1 MSGIIVA
8 AGIGIV
14 GSIAGGI
21 MGGKAADRQEVANE
35 KMAAQGEEALQAKEL
50 QLTQMEMSEEAR
62 VQNAQAQGKAFMFGA
77 QENRDV
83 ATLDRMSGQQSQ
95 ARQGIA
101 NANMAGAQAQ
111 AGMISGITSSVGGL
125 MSSGAFAQGGTY
137 GKT

>member
-1 MSGIIVA
+1 
-8 AGIGIV
+8 
-14 GSIAGGI
+14 
-21 MGGKAADRQEVANE
+21 
-35 KMAAQGEEALQAKEL
+35 MAAQGEEALQAKEL

-95 ARQGIA
+95 SRQDIA
-101 NANMAGAQAQ
+101 NANMAKAQSQ